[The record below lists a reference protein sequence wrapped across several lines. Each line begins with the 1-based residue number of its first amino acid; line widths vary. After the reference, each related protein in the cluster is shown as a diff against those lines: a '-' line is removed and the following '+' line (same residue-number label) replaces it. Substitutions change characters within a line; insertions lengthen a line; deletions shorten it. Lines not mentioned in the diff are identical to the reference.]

1 MHKPI
6 IYYQFDEDTF
16 YDEHY
21 TRGYF
26 DYRRDGFGD
35 VVTSLK
41 TVVSNN
47 FNMSDEYRNR
57 TNRFFALEKQHNCDR
72 VYKRILDL

>member
-21 TRGYF
+21 TREYF

-35 VVTSLK
+35 VDIKVEE
-41 TVVSNN
+41 VVKS
-47 FNMSDEYRNR
+47 FNYI
-57 TNRFFALEKQHNCDR
+57 F
-72 VYKRILDL
+72 